1 MQVALAAVAPNREV
15 PTGNASGLA
24 IQMPGPGQWQR
35 KFRSPEFPISR
46 TFSGSFSAVQV
57 PARVPKRAPLVE
69 LVLTMISMRRE
80 RKDRIRGIGTDR
92 RDRRDRRDRKGSE
105 GSPPIVRDRKRSEL
119 SEKLKDGRDLQLE
132 IGKLGNWEIGKL
144 GI

>member
-1 MQVALAAVAPNREV
+1 M
-15 PTGNASGLA
+15 
-24 IQMPGPGQWQR
+24 
-35 KFRSPEFPISR
+35 
-46 TFSGSFSAVQV
+46 
-57 PARVPKRAPLVE
+57 E

-119 SEKLKDGRDLQLE
+119 SEKLKNGGDLQLE
-132 IGKLGNWEIGKL
+132 IGKLGNWEIGNLKIEDWGSRKFENTL
-144 GI
+144 EIR

>member
-1 MQVALAAVAPNREV
+1 M
-15 PTGNASGLA
+15 
-24 IQMPGPGQWQR
+24 
-35 KFRSPEFPISR
+35 
-46 TFSGSFSAVQV
+46 
-57 PARVPKRAPLVE
+57 E

-119 SEKLKDGRDLQLE
+119 SEKLKDGRGLQLE
-132 IGKLGNWEIGKL
+132 IGKLGNWEFEN
-144 GI
+144 